1 MKKRYIYAF
10 AGLFILGLGGCKKL
24 EDFGQVNVDPSRPTK
39 PIPSAL
45 FTNACAAVPNLAST
59 TMLVPGYYGQY
70 FAETQYNDASLYSL
84 QQTSFTGS
92 YSGALFDLQT
102 AINVNSSNNLTQASK
117 IMQQYIFWT
126 ITDRW
131 GDVPYS
137 EALNALVIPKP
148 SYDKQENIYKGMIST
163 LKSSIAAFDASSTI
177 DGDII
182 YNGNVASW
190 KKLANSLRMMMA
202 LQLSKRYP
210 AAGAYAAT
218 EFNAALTDA
227 AGYISTNDANFAL
240 TYVGGNF
247 QNPWYVTY
255 NGRKD
260 NAESL
265 TVTTLLAN
273 LNDTRQSVYGG
284 SSEQPGQIGS
294 SDIGF
299 PYGLTR
305 TNALAFNESN
315 ITWARILRG
324 DFRTEKSAVVII
336 SAAEVTLARAE
347 AAQRGW
353 TTESVLAVYN
363 AGIDLSYA
371 QWGLTTPA
379 SYKSQSSVNLNGT
392 VAESIG
398 KIAIQQYIAS
408 YPDGLRAWNIYRR
421 TGFPALTPAPAATNA
436 SRTIPRRLAYAP
448 TEYTSNGDALA
459 VAIANLPGGDTQ
471 ESKIWWDQ

>member
-10 AGLFILGLGGCKKL
+10 AGLLILGLGGCKKL
-24 EDFGQVNVDPSRPTK
+24 EDFGQVNVDPARPTK

-45 FTNACAAVPNLAST
+45 FTNACASIPNLASRDAV
-59 TMLVPGYYGQY
+59 VPGYYGQY
-70 FAETQYNDASLYSL
+70 FSETQYNDASIYSL
-84 QQTSFTGS
+84 QQSSFTDF
-92 YSGALFDLQT
+92 YNGALYDLQT
-102 AINVNSSNNLTQASK
+102 AINVNESNNLTQAAK

-137 EALNALVIPKP
+137 EALNALVNPRPK
-148 SYDKQENIYKGMIST
+148 YDKQEDIYKGMIAA
-163 LKSSIAAFDASSTI
+163 LKSASAAFDSSSSI
-177 DGDII
+177 GGDII
-182 YNGNVASW
+182 YNGSVTSW

-202 LQLSKRYP
+202 LQLSKKYP

-227 AGYISTNDANFAL
+227 NGYISTNDANFAL

-247 QNPWYVTY
+247 QNPWYVLY

-273 LNDTRQSVYGG
+273 LGDTRQTAYGG

-294 SDIGF
+294 SNVGF

-305 TNALAFNESN
+305 TNALAFNEGN
-315 ITWARILRG
+315 ITWARVLRG
-324 DFRTEKSAVVII
+324 DLRTEKSPIYMI

-347 AAQRGW
+347 AAVRGW
-353 TTESVLAVYN
+353 TTEAAATVYS
-363 AGIDLSYA
+363 AGIDLSFA
-371 QWGLTTPA
+371 QWGLAAPA
-379 SYKSQSSVNLNGT
+379 NYKIQAG
-392 VAESIG
+392 VALGAVVADNIG
-398 KIAIQQYIAS
+398 KVAIQQYIAS

-421 TGFPALTPAPAATNA
+421 TGFPVLTPAPAATNA
-436 SRTIPRRLAYAP
+436 SKTIPRRLAYAT

-459 VAIANLPGGDTQ
+459 AAIANLPGGDTQ